1 LLIGRLHDVNTH
13 FCYVFTWLFDDYRYN
28 FFVHSTLAL
37 SLSKVVETIILED
50 EGSVELQ
57 KRVVELEE
65 MNVQLEVSNAEMEL
79 TVSRSSEAITL
90 LRRQLDEQLENY
102 ELLRLGNAS
111 LLEKRIEAQ
120 YRANELESELAEV
133 WLRLHV
139 LGDMNA

>member
-1 LLIGRLHDVNTH
+1 MLILTSVMFLRDYLMTIDITS
-13 FCYVFTWLFDDYRYN
+13 LFIRRW
-28 FFVHSTLAL
+28 L

-50 EGSVELQ
+50 EGSVALQ

-133 WLRLHV
+133 
-139 LGDMNA
+139 

>member
-1 LLIGRLHDVNTH
+1 V
-13 FCYVFTWLFDDYRYN
+13 
-28 FFVHSTLAL
+28 A
-37 SLSKVVETIILED
+37 
-50 EGSVELQ
+50 LQ

-133 WLRLHV
+133 
-139 LGDMNA
+139 

>member
-1 LLIGRLHDVNTH
+1 
-13 FCYVFTWLFDDYRYN
+13 
-28 FFVHSTLAL
+28 
-37 SLSKVVETIILED
+37 VVETIILED

-133 WLRLHV
+133 
-139 LGDMNA
+139 